1 MKVNYA
7 TSNNMSL
14 RSHLKRLNLLYNR
27 TAYNLVL
34 PIVTTTTL
42 GASALKKVAPWLTA
56 ALGIVPQPSVI
67 CPIHILFV
75 VVLLIIMATV
85 YLSLHRRAV
94 YLVDYACFRPSS
106 NLRLTKATFLEHAR
120 LSPLFDDSTV
130 NFIATILERSGMSD
144 HTCAPPVHHYIHP
157 YCGLDEAR
165 AEVELVVFSIIDDL
179 MAKTHINCG
188 AIGALITNCGAFSP
202 VPSMAD
208 MIVNRYKLRGDLRV
222 INLSGMA
229 CSAAVTSVGLASNM
243 LQVMPWGSHVLV
255 VSTETIG
262 PSYYGGN
269 KRSMQLVNILFR
281 IGGAAKLLSTSR
293 SMARFRLGHF
303 TRTITAANN
312 VAYQCVYQEE
322 DDKGNLGIALSKDLM
337 DVAKDALKANIMTT
351 GPLVLP
357 ASELLKI
364 LFFYVAKKVLRW
376 RTIRPYI
383 PNFSVAFEHF
393 CIHVGGPA
401 VITSV
406 QHGLNLSDKHV
417 EPSKMTLHRFGN
429 QSTSSVWYELSY
441 IEAKGW
447 MKKGNR
453 VWMIGFGAGYECNTV
468 GWVCIQP
475 SSGMDGPW
483 VSCIHHYPVDVSKN
497 G

>member
-1 MKVNYA
+1 
-7 TSNNMSL
+7 MSL
-14 RSHLKRLNLLYNR
+14 LSHLKSLRFLCHRAVNTFLLR
-27 TAYNLVL
+27 
-34 PIVTTTTL
+34 IVTTMTL
-42 GASALKKVAPWLTA
+42 AAGVLKKVAPWLA
-56 ALGIVPQPSVI
+56 ASLETVPQHRTL
-67 CPIHILFV
+67 CPIHLLLAVILLV
-75 VVLLIIMATV
+75 ITTTV
-85 YLSLHRRAV
+85 CLALRRRAV
-94 YLVDYACFRPSS
+94 YLVNYACFRPSS
-106 NLRLTKATFLEHAR
+106 NLRLTKATFLEHAH

-144 HTCAPPVHHYIHP
+144 QTCAPPVHHYIEP
-157 YCGLDEAR
+157 YCRLDEAR
-165 AEVELVVFSIIDDL
+165 AEGELVVFSVIDDL
-179 MAKTHINCG
+179 MAKTRINSD
-188 AIGALITNCGAFSP
+188 AIGALITNCSAFSP

-262 PSYYGGN
+262 PSYYAGN

-281 IGGAAKLLSTSR
+281 IGGAAKLLSTSK
-293 SMARFRLGHF
+293 SKARFHLGHF

-312 VAYQCVYQEE
+312 AAYRCVYQEE

-337 DVAKDALKANIMTT
+337 DVARDALKDNIMTT

-357 ASELLKI
+357 ASELLKF

-376 RTIRPYI
+376 RKIRPYI
-383 PNFSVAFEHF
+383 PNFCVAFEHF

-401 VITSV
+401 VIASV
-406 QHGLNLSDKHV
+406 QRGLNLSDKHV
-417 EPSKMTLHRFGN
+417 EASKMTLHRFGN

-441 IEAKGW
+441 IEAKGR
-447 MKKGNR
+447 MKKGDR

-475 SSGMDGPW
+475 SSRMDGPW
-483 VSCIHHYPVDVSKN
+483 ASCIHRYPVDVSKS